1 VYIAHEV
8 MGSNLLLTQVMG
20 SGRLLTHLWKSWRLT
35 AECPGDLTSLFQLVL
50 PEDLDKSLRTGK
62 NHPIRSKREDSTM
75 ELPRVNPVGLTEIP
89 PGFQSRRRRYSLT
102 ARVMATV
109 VLAVFA
115 LVVTVTTVVSLGSY
129 CLTSDGSNTSG
140 LPQSYL
146 NP

>member
-1 VYIAHEV
+1 MYIAHEV
-8 MGSNLLLTQVMG
+8 MRSNLLLT
-20 SGRLLTHLWKSWRLT
+20 HLWRSCRLT

-102 ARVMATV
+102 ARVVATV

>member
-1 VYIAHEV
+1 VDRP
-8 MGSNLLLTQVMG
+8 S
-20 SGRLLTHLWKSWRLT
+20 
-35 AECPGDLTSLFQLVL
+35 DLTSPFQLVL
-50 PEDLDKSLRTGK
+50 PGNLDKSLRTGK

>member
-1 VYIAHEV
+1 
-8 MGSNLLLTQVMG
+8 MGSNLLLT
-20 SGRLLTHLWKSWRLT
+20 HLSRRWPFT
-35 AECPGDLTSLFQLVL
+35 ANPPSDLTSLFQLVL

-102 ARVMATV
+102 ARVVATV